1 MIDLNENATFAI
13 TADSGELE
21 RQAVI
26 LVRSIKRHAPDA
38 NVVVFIPR
46 ASRDVVSD
54 DALDTY
60 RSAGSVVWGEIP
72 ISEYPIS
79 ALLGAFVAAEERSET
94 EYLVAMDT
102 DTLMLDR
109 LRVQKGG
116 DVWLRPVDVGAQ
128 YWGSQDSKGDWKQ
141 LYERFG
147 LSMPD
152 RGEYVKAAIDGRAVP
167 PYWNSGVTIT
177 TDRSLPERW
186 LRYTR
191 EMYYDDELPVSRDE
205 FFIDQ
210 LSLSVATARNEVQE
224 LDERANYPLGGRLS
238 VPSDVSVIHYG
249 DRRNLARVFSQ
260 PVRRELQE
268 SGAISNIT
276 SGDMFRTLLD
286 VCSTKSGRVLDYK
299 QKNRLR
305 RLVSAVLPQSVVD
318 R

>member
-1 MIDLNENATFAI
+1 MIELNENATFAI

-21 RQAVI
+21 RQAVL
-26 LVRSIKRHAPDA
+26 LVRSIERHAPDA
-38 NVVVFIPR
+38 NVVVFVPR
-46 ASRDVVSD
+46 ASRGEVSD

-79 ALLGAFVAAEERSET
+79 ALLGAFIAAEERSET

-102 DTLMLDR
+102 DTLLLDR
-109 LRVQKGG
+109 LRVREAG

-128 YWGSQDSKGDWKQ
+128 YWGSQDSMRDWKQ

-147 LSMPD
+147 LPLPD
-152 RGEYVKAAIDGRAVP
+152 RGEYVTAAIDGRTVP

-186 LRYTR
+186 LRYTK

-224 LDERANYPLGGRLS
+224 LDERANYPLGGRLT

-260 PVRRELQE
+260 PVRRELRD
-268 SGAISNIT
+268 SGAIPDIT
-276 SGDMFRTLLD
+276 SWDVLRTLLD
-286 VCSTKSGRVLDYK
+286 VCSTKSGRVLDYE

-305 RLVSAVLPQSVVD
+305 GLVSAVLPQSVVD

>member
-21 RQAVI
+21 RQAVL
-26 LVRSIKRHAPDA
+26 LVRSIKRYAPDA

-46 ASRDVVSD
+46 ASRGEVSG
-54 DALDTY
+54 DALATY

-102 DTLMLDR
+102 DTLLLDR
-109 LRVQKGG
+109 LRVQQGG

-128 YWGSQDSKGDWKQ
+128 YWGSQDSMGDWKQ

-147 LSMPD
+147 LSIPD
-152 RGEYVKAAIDGRAVP
+152 RGEYVEAAIDGRAVP

-186 LRYTR
+186 LRYTK

-224 LDERANYPLGGRLS
+224 LDERTNYPLGGRLS
-238 VPSDVSVIHYG
+238 VPSNVSVIHYG

-260 PVRRELQE
+260 PVRRELRE
-268 SGAISNIT
+268 SGAIPDIT
-276 SGDMFRTLLD
+276 SGDMLRTLLD
-286 VCSTKSGRVLDYK
+286 VCSTKSGRVLDYE

-305 RLVSAVLPQSVVD
+305 GLVSAVLPQSVVD